1 MENNPYAPP
10 SSEIPT
16 EEAKKSSVGRFFQVL
31 AGVLLI
37 IFSLLILIISIVGGV
52 AAINNLF
59 SDSIPNGIALSQL
72 LGAALFLVLGIW
84 LMKVGIRLVSGKKK
98 PEGANRKP
106 IWVKLFLIYVSMGAI
121 GIVYSYLIMSSGS
134 LPMTPE
140 QRAYF
145 DNQGMLD
152 YLLIFSSTLLN
163 LAAGITLFRL
173 RAIAVK
179 LLLITLILSPI
190 LMVYTFFISGYSP
203 ASPAEQIVSIIG
215 SLVGMGILIA
225 IFVYSLNLKKQG
237 KLT

>member
-16 EEAKKSSVGRFFQVL
+16 EESKKSPVGRFFQVL

-59 SDSIPNGIALSQL
+59 SDSIPNAIALAQL

-98 PEGANRKP
+98 PEDPNRKP

-121 GIVYSYLIMSSGS
+121 GMVYSYLLMSSGS

-145 DNQGMLD
+145 GNLGMLD

-203 ASPAEQIVSIIG
+203 ASPAEQIVSIIS